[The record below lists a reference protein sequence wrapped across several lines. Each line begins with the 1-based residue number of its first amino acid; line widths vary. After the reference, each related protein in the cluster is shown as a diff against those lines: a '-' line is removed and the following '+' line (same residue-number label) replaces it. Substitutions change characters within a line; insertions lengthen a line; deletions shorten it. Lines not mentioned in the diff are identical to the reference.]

1 MRVLGRLSCLTVV
14 TAFLVATLNGQTTNG
29 SINGTITDPSGSA
42 VGGVQVQATNKDTGL
57 QRTATTLDNG
67 TYTIPQL
74 PLGTYDVIVTK
85 AGFATENRPGVQL
98 LVNQSATLDFKLSLA
113 AVSQT
118 VEVTG
123 APPQLNTTSATISDV
138 IQHEQIVNLPL
149 NGRSFTQLVLLT
161 PGAAPVESGQQHA
174 FTVREGAGGIS
185 PSVNGQ
191 RGQQNN
197 FTMDG
202 VLNNATYTDTWAIS
216 PPPDALQEF
225 NVQSHITDAQFSIS
239 SGANINIA
247 TRSGTNEFHGALWEF
262 FRNDKLDARNFFD
275 QQKPPYKQNQY
286 GVYVGGPVR
295 LPHFNGR
302 DNTWFAIYWEGFRS
316 RQSASYFASV
326 PTQAMR
332 QGDFSAVLGP
342 QVGTDSSGHPY
353 FQNQIFDPATSQP
366 DPANPGNIIRSP
378 FPGNVIPT
386 ARLSAATQ
394 LVLQKYYPL
403 PNLAVGPNVLPNY
416 QFVASTAT
424 NNDQTGIRIDHRFGD
439 NDSIYGRFNR
449 THPTI
454 TRPEDLPTYQ
464 QTLDNYARTA
474 AVGYTHLFGPTTI
487 LDLHYGYTYTNFGQ
501 LDEPAGVQFLKATNY
516 SRINPE
522 RNGVPLGPQL
532 GLSEGYTGVSQF
544 AIPLGPSENHD
555 GHIDLSMVRGNH
567 TLGVGGMVYHI
578 HSFDDGWGLSTSF
591 TRNATSQGGV
601 FNNTGLGVASFMLG
615 LPDSLFGFLGDTSA
629 DTSTFWYA
637 GYVQDKWQV
646 SSKLTITVGL
656 RYDFVHPPSYKNNK
670 VSGLDPDTGA
680 FLLPTAFPPLFSAG
694 NVRKSYFD
702 PRYNG
707 WQPRFGLAYRAS
719 NKTVFRS
726 AFAMFD
732 DHNNVL
738 VQESQDPRISWP
750 QGYGVSV
757 SNLNRGLPDTS
768 FDNLPLASSFLD
780 PLQPKVAFT
789 ANPRNKI
796 PYAMEYN
803 AGIEQQLTNSLVLS
817 LDYVGSLGRHLF
829 IQPQINTARIP
840 GPGPLVDRGQRF
852 SQFAGGS
859 ISNSTNIGTSSYNA
873 LQAKLSKSLS
883 FGLTFLASYT
893 WSKSLDLQS
902 EGQSGSL
909 ETEYDLRRD
918 WGPSDF
924 DRRHL
929 LTISGIYALPVGRGK
944 AFLASANGFTQALLG
959 GWNIGGIYTYVSG
972 APFSIDAGGDIAN
985 VGGGSQR
992 AQVVG
997 DPYSGFTQS
1006 RLEWFNTAA
1015 FALPA
1020 NFTFGNAGRHNLFGP
1035 GQTDIDFTAFKDF
1048 AVSERV
1054 KVQFRAEFFNV
1065 ANHPRFGLN
1074 ASGAA
1079 APPDNNVQDASFGVI
1094 NDAGP
1099 PRDIQFALKFL
1110 F

>member
-1 MRVLGRLSCLTVV
+1 MQFRRLSCFLLAVFFWAAYLPAQTV
-14 TAFLVATLNGQTTNG
+14 TG
-29 SINGTITDPSGSA
+29 SITGTILDPSGAA
-42 VGGVQVQATNKDTGL
+42 VGGVQVEAVNTGTGL
-57 QRTATTLDNG
+57 RRTAESSESG
-67 TYTIPQL
+67 TYTIAQL
-74 PLGTYDVIVTK
+74 PPGVYDLSVQK
-85 AGFATENRPGVQL
+85 PGFAKETHRGLQL
-98 LVNQSATLDFKLSLA
+98 LVNQNITFDFNLSLSTVSQDIEVTAAPPALEAQSATLGQ
-113 AVSQT
+113 V
-118 VEVTG
+118 V
-123 APPQLNTTSATISDV
+123 
-138 IQHEQIVNLPL
+138 QHDQIVDLPL

-161 PGAAPVESGQQHA
+161 PGAAPVQSGQQGA
-174 FTVREGAGGIS
+174 FTIRQGAGGIS

-202 VLNNATYTDTWAIS
+202 VLNNAVYTDTWAVS

-225 NVQSHITDAQFSIS
+225 NVQSHITDAQFAIS

-247 TRSGTNEFHGALWEF
+247 TRPGTNQFHGSLWEF

-275 QQKPPYKQNQY
+275 QRKPPYRQNQY
-286 GVYVGGPVR
+286 GVYFGGPVR
-295 LPHFNGR
+295 LPYYNGR
-302 DNTWFAIYWEGFRS
+302 DKTWFSVYWEGFRS
-316 RQSASYFASV
+316 RQSGSYFASV
-326 PTQAMR
+326 PTAAMR

-342 QVGTDSSGHPY
+342 QAGVDSIGRPY
-353 FQNQIFDPATSQP
+353 LTNQIFDPATSRP
-366 DPANPGNIIRSP
+366 DPTNPGNVLRDPFPGNIIPS
-378 FPGNVIPT
+378 N
-386 ARLSAATQ
+386 RLSPGVQ

-416 QFVASTAT
+416 QFAQSTAT
-424 NNDQTGIRIDHRFGD
+424 DNDQTGIRIDHRFGD
-439 NDSIYGRFNR
+439 NDSIYGRYNR
-449 THPTI
+449 SHPTL
-454 TRPEDLPTYQ
+454 TRPESLPTYTQ
-464 QTLDNYARTA
+464 SLDNYAQTV
-474 AVGYTHLFGPTTI
+474 AVGFTHLFGPTTI
-487 LDLHYGYTYTNFGQ
+487 LNLRYGYTETNFGQ
-501 LDEPAGVQFLKATNY
+501 FDQPSGLQFLQATNY
-516 SRINPE
+516 VRINPE
-522 RNGVPLGPQL
+522 RNGIPLGPQI

-544 AIPLGPSENHD
+544 AIPLGPQQNHD
-555 GHIDLSMVRGNH
+555 GHVDLSMVRGNH
-567 TLGVGGMVYHI
+567 TIGVGAMVYHI

-601 FNNTGLGVASFMLG
+601 FNNTGLGAASFMLG

-629 DTSTFWYA
+629 DASTFWYA

-646 SSKLTITVGL
+646 SSKLTITAGL
-656 RYDFVHPPSYKNNK
+656 RYDFVHPPNYKNNK

-680 FLLPTAFPPLFSAG
+680 FLIPTAFPPLFQAP
-694 NVRKSYFD
+694 NVRKTFFD
-702 PRYNG
+702 PKYNG

-719 NKTVFRS
+719 EKTVIRS
-726 AFAMFD
+726 AFAIFD

-757 SNLNRGLPDTS
+757 STLNRGLPDTS

-803 AGIEQQLTNSLVLS
+803 AGIEQQLANSLVLS
-817 LDYVGSLGRHLF
+817 LDYVGSGGRHLF

-840 GPGPLVDRGQRF
+840 GPGSLVSRGQRF
-852 SQFAGGS
+852 SQYAGGS
-859 ISNSTNIGTSSYNA
+859 ISNSTNIGTSSYNS
-873 LQAKLSKSLS
+873 LQAKLQKSLS

-893 WSKSLDLQS
+893 WSKSLDIQS
-902 EGQSGSL
+902 EGQSGSI

-929 LTISGIYALPVGRGK
+929 LTISGTYALPFGK
-944 AFLASANGFTQALLG
+944 GKTHLANANGFTQALLG
-959 GWNIGGIYTYVSG
+959 GWNLGGIYSYVSG
-972 APFSIDAGGDIAN
+972 APFSIVAGGDIAN
-985 VGGGSQR
+985 VGGGNQR

-997 DPYSGFTQS
+997 DPLSGFTQS

-1015 FALPA
+1015 FTLPA
-1020 NFTFGNAGRHNLFGP
+1020 NYTFGNEGRNNMFGP
-1035 GQTDIDFTAFKDF
+1035 GQTNIDFITFKDF
-1048 AVSERV
+1048 ALTESM
-1054 KVQFRAEFFNV
+1054 KIQFRGEFFNV
-1065 ANHPRFGLN
+1065 MNHPRFGL
-1074 ASGAA
+1074 
-1079 APPDNNVQDASFGVI
+1079 PDNNVQDTSFGVI
-1094 NDAGP
+1094 TTAGA